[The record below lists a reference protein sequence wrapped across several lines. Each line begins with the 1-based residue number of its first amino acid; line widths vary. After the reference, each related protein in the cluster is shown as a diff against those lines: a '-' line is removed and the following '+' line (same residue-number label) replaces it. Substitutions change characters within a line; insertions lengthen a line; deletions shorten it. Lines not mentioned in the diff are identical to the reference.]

1 MIKSINGEKV
11 KVFKGYKMDSEEIL
25 VTDST
30 LLGKEEVVVII
41 EPSYLR
47 FLFEERGLLEELG
60 INATIW

>member
-47 FLFEERGLLEELG
+47 FLIEERGLLEELG
-60 INATIW
+60 IHATIW

>member
-1 MIKSINGEKV
+1 
-11 KVFKGYKMDSEEIL
+11 MDSEEIL

-47 FLFEERGLLEELG
+47 FLIEERGLLEELG
-60 INATIW
+60 IDATIW